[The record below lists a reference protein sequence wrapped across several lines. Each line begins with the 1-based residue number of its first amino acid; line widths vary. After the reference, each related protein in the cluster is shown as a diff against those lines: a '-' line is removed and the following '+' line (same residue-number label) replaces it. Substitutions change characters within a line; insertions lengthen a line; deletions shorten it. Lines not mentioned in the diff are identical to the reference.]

1 MASYE
6 PVTALLRGLEVLRAV
21 NRLPVATVKDI
32 HRQTGLN
39 QPSVVRMLETLMH
52 AGFVTR
58 DGQQAVYRP
67 TGRTLEL
74 GAGYVLH
81 REVGEAASPIMSALR
96 RQVGWPSDVAVFDG
110 DAMVV
115 AHTSRGEGRFLFER
129 RQGYRAPILATS
141 LGLSFL
147 AFSEPGHRAQAL
159 ALAARSPEPWND
171 AARHPERA
179 EALFA
184 KIREDGFAVMD
195 EAYALREYNGLA
207 SSIGVPVMVGGQ
219 ARAAVN
225 LMYLREAIDRDGAA
239 TRLLPVLQEAAAEL
253 AKVFAGLNAG
263 IWPRPAP
270 PS

>member
-21 NRLPVATVKDI
+21 NRLPAASVKEI
-32 HRQTGLN
+32 HRLTGLN
-39 QPSVVRMLETLMH
+39 QPGVVRMLETLIH

-58 DGQQAVYRP
+58 DPEQAVYRP

-74 GAGYVLH
+74 GAGYGLH
-81 REVGEAASPIMSALR
+81 REVGEAAGAVMTALR

-147 AFSEPGHRAQAL
+147 AFSDAAHRAQAL
-159 ALAARSPEPWND
+159 ALAARSPEPWNA
-171 AARHPERA
+171 AARQPDLA

-184 KIREDGFAVMD
+184 GIREAGFAVMD
-195 EAYALREYNGLA
+195 EAYAAREYGGLA
-207 SSIGVPVMVGGQ
+207 SSIGVPVLVGGQ
-219 ARAAVN
+219 ARAALN

-239 TRLLPVLQEAAAEL
+239 ARLLPVLRQAAAEL
-253 AKVFAGLNAG
+253 GQIFAGLNPG
-263 IWPRPAP
+263 IWPRPAAAA
-270 PS
+270 